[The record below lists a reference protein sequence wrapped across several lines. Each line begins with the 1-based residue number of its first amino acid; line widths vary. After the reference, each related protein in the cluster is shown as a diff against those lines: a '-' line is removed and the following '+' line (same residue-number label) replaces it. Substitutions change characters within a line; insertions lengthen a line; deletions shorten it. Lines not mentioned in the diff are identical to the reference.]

1 MNSMGHE
8 MGVRDAAKKDG
19 KRKQNGGDRKGHEKK
34 PKTDRRDVKCLKCEE
49 KGHFM
54 SKCPQKPS
62 KEEQELLLK
71 RRRAQASMKS
81 SDNKHPKSTY
91 VFVNRI
97 ESSQCS
103 DSISIDVKMANEHL
117 VFKGILDSGAE
128 ATIVPMKFAQR
139 ILEVDSEVVM
149 SKLDP
154 PITVELPNGS
164 KDTIS
169 YEMYLDLVLQSKAG
183 KLLVPSR
190 RCLVWDTDSEV
201 ILLGVDLLNAI
212 GIDPKS
218 ALESIIASTSVEGIN
233 ECGYKGAEEIC
244 TPMIGM
250 NSKDEIDQALCR
262 MVREAIDNGMSAHLE
277 ESVLKLVM
285 KYKNVWRRPLGPDP
299 PAKVTPLVTK
309 LKAGAEP
316 VRCKARRYCQEQ
328 SESLHEITTQLKEYG
343 LIYENYNCEWASP
356 VLVVK
361 KPVGYRMTVD
371 LRAVNALSEATIW
384 PIPHLQSIKR
394 HLSISRY

>member
-1 MNSMGHE
+1 M
-8 MGVRDAAKKDG
+8 
-19 KRKQNGGDRKGHEKK
+19 
-34 PKTDRRDVKCLKCEE
+34 
-49 KGHFM
+49 
-54 SKCPQKPS
+54 
-62 KEEQELLLK
+62 
-71 RRRAQASMKS
+71 SMKS
-81 SDNKHPKSTY
+81 SDNKHPISTY

-154 PITVELPNGS
+154 PITLELPNGS
-164 KDTIS
+164 KDKIS

-233 ECGYKGAEEIC
+233 ECGYKGAEENC
-244 TPMIGM
+244 TPMIGL

-262 MVREAIDNGMSAHLE
+262 MVRDAIDNGLSAHLE
-277 ESVLKLVM
+277 EPVLRLVM
-285 KYKNVWRRPLGPDP
+285 KYKNVWRRSLGPDP

-309 LKAGAEP
+309 T
-316 VRCKARRYCQEQ
+316 Q
-328 SESLHEITTQLKEYG
+328 SWS
-343 LIYENYNCEWASP
+343 
-356 VLVVK
+356 
-361 KPVGYRMTVD
+361 
-371 LRAVNALSEATIW
+371 
-384 PIPHLQSIKR
+384 
-394 HLSISRY
+394 